1 MASQSFW
8 TGLETAA
15 GRIIDID
22 ANSFW
27 RLLPQ
32 VLEEIASAEYVSF
45 DLEMTGIR
53 VKNGLSNRQ
62 DKFSVDEYYAAACEV
77 AQTFQ
82 IIEFGSY
89 GWTAYNFRLAPWYLG
104 DNRTHLALA
113 KFLDRRYTLS
123 SNSFRFLRDNR
134 RDDITSLALES
145 GIMYLSRQETEE
157 AYKYFIDPDKK
168 VRNLID
174 LNKES
179 LEAKLFYDWLRSAIT
194 LWLRDPHKLEWLNIE
209 NPRGESLSNLQRRLV
224 YQILESEFSYDYLRA
239 VPKCN
244 NSFMQITQKGVDA
257 AEETVRPPHQNIL
270 AQVQADQS
278 QAMLQRISE
287 RKAAIREQTGFRFV
301 FEALIGGDFADEID
315 LGLLLTPEEYRTEGT
330 ATDTR
335 AKLRAIEAKAKARA
349 RITIGH
355 NSLFDL
361 CFMYHSFIGTL
372 PTDLQQFKIDI
383 QAMFP
388 RYVDTKYMAT
398 QDAKN
403 IEVDQPL
410 GELYCTVQSQE
421 LPLFHP
427 KAPLCRGSHQA
438 GYDTPRCPPDAPRQS
453 NILLRHLSSAP
464 ELLTAVN
471 STTFTVPAAQLDL
484 LDLTT
489 VRDGVCSVT
498 GPFSLLDH
506 QDGAKS
512 LRPREGSLIDTD
524 ALEIVDAVPL
534 IPARGSRSTDCSV
547 DKKLVIDEEVST
559 DAHRIDG
566 WNSPIFRLVGS
577 RLRAAQGVIDPAS

>member
-8 TGLETAA
+8 AGLETT
-15 GRIIDID
+15 GKIIDID
-22 ANSFW
+22 ATNFW

-32 VLEEIASAEYVSF
+32 VLEEIAGAEYVSF

-53 VKNGLSNRQ
+53 VKNGLSDRQ
-62 DKFSVDEYYAAACEV
+62 DKFSVEEYYAAACEV

-123 SNSFRFLRDNR
+123 SNSFRFLRGNR
-134 RDDITSLALES
+134 GDDITSLALES
-145 GIMYLSRQETEE
+145 GIMYLSRQEADE

-174 LNKES
+174 LNKEN
-179 LEAKLFYDWLRSAIT
+179 LEANLFYDWVRSAIT
-194 LWLRDPHKLEWLNIE
+194 LWLQDPHKLEWLNIE
-209 NPRGESLSNLQRRLV
+209 NPGGESLTNLQRRLV
-224 YQILESEFSYDYLRA
+224 YQILESEFSHDCLRA
-239 VPKCN
+239 VPKCKN
-244 NSFMQITQKGVDA
+244 DFMQITQKGINA
-257 AEETVRPPHQNIL
+257 AEETAI
-270 AQVQADQS
+270 
-278 QAMLQRISE
+278 LQRMIE

-301 FEALIGGDFADEID
+301 FEALVGGDFADEID
-315 LGLLLTPEEYRTEGT
+315 IGLLLTPEEYHIKGS
-330 ATDTR
+330 AADLR
-335 AKLRAIEAKAKARA
+335 ARLLAIEAKAKENSRV
-349 RITIGH
+349 IVGH

-361 CFMYHSFIGTL
+361 CFIYNSFIGTL
-372 PTDLQQFKIDI
+372 PTSLQQFKIDI
-383 QAMFP
+383 RAMFP

-403 IEVDQPL
+403 IEFDQNL
-410 GELYCTVQSQE
+410 EELYCTVQSQK

-427 KAPLCRGSHQA
+427 KAPMCRSSHQA
-438 GYDTPRCPPDAPRQS
+438 GYDMLSTPRCPPDAPRR
-453 NILLRHLSSAP
+453 LAVKHPTPAPGFLS
-464 ELLTAVN
+464 AVN
-471 STTFTVPAAQLDL
+471 STAFTLPARQLDL

-489 VRDGVCSVT
+489 VRDGLCSVT

-524 ALEIVDAVPL
+524 AVEIVNTLPL
-534 IPARGSRSTDCSV
+534 IPTRGSRSTDCSV
-547 DKKLVIDEEVST
+547 DNKTVIDQEVST
-559 DAHRIDG
+559 DGHRIDG
-566 WNSPIFRLVGS
+566 WNSPIFRLIGG